1 MIDGAPMSMKPGVFE
16 VKQKITCLFLDL
28 VQEKKVNVQYIEMKI
43 AEKVD
48 NRQRLGKKPFH

>member
-48 NRQRLGKKPFH
+48 NR